1 MSKLLV
7 VLDKLPV
14 VAFTLFVPTMFFWT
28 FPDMGFVVSLAISM
42 LWWVL
47 EGRYAI
53 ERENSFAGEPA
64 NLDVIVHVR

>member
-1 MSKLLV
+1 MSKLLA

-28 FPDMGFVVSLAISM
+28 FPNMGFVVSLAISV

-47 EGRYAI
+47 VFR
-53 ERENSFAGEPA
+53 AGWIKLGDISSA
-64 NLDVIVHVR
+64 GGGG